1 MGMGRT
7 HHHLKN
13 RKGLGPGQYVLYFDR
28 PALFRD
34 HQLAV
39 QKGLRLV
46 LCRPQIC

>member
-1 MGMGRT
+1 MGVRGT

-13 RKGLGPGQYVLYFDR
+13 SKGLGPGQYVLYFDH
-28 PALFRD
+28 PTLFRD

-46 LCRPQIC
+46 LCSPQIC